1 MPRFFFHFQD
11 GAGRLTDRQGMTL
24 PDAEA
29 AWYQGVRSA
38 REISHIAGRLQPGCR
53 IEIEDDKGQAIG
65 DVPFEDLIRIGV

>member
-11 GAGRLTDRQGMTL
+11 GRARLDDCEGVTL

-38 REISHIAGRLQPGCR
+38 RDLIIGGRQIRPGCC
-53 IEIEDDKGQAIG
+53 IEIEDDRGSSVWE
-65 DVPFEDLIRIGV
+65 VPFEDLIRIGV

>member
-11 GAGRLTDRQGMTL
+11 SAGRLTDRQGMTL

-38 REISHIAGRLQPGCR
+38 REVTVMVGRVPRGCR
-53 IEIEDDKGQAIG
+53 IAIEDEQGEPIG
-65 DVPFEDLIRIGV
+65 DVPFEELIRIGA